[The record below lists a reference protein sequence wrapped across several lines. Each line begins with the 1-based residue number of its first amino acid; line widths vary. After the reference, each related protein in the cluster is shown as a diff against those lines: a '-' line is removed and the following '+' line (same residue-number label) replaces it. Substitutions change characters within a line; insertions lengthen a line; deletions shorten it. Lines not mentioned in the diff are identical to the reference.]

1 MQELAPRSAHDNLI
15 ESPDPTVSL
24 PEEGIDLRAYWGI
37 ICKHSR
43 LLTSSVLAS
52 LLVAGLWMLGTTP
65 LYTAKSTILIER
77 SRPQILNTR
86 DVTDESK
93 IDEEGDE
100 FSYYKTQFDILKSRR
115 LAAQVIIDV
124 GLANNPAF
132 TEVSEPKGLIGK
144 AWVGFKSWIVHAL
157 STLSTSETESPT
169 DGWTPLLGVRP
180 ALIDKYLDRLNIQ
193 PEVGTRLVFVE
204 FTSKDPVLSARVAN
218 MHVRD
223 FIRRGIE
230 LHVQASNS
238 AEEFLQA
245 KLVELKKRI
254 EKSEAALNSYRR
266 DRGIVTLSLNDKG
279 GLMMN
284 QLNDMNSEL
293 TKTES
298 LKIALEAQH
307 ELIRDGNYESL
318 PAVINSAMVETLKQ
332 QTTQLAVQYASM
344 SNRFNPGYHP
354 LDDLKA
360 KLDESQRRLEQAT
373 ALAVRAVE
381 ADYRAAESREKML
394 QKDIEQLKAEVMNL
408 NEASLQDAV
417 LVRQVNADRELY
429 KNVLERMSEIGI
441 SADVPTSNISV
452 VDEAEV
458 PHRSMGS
465 RISRTLVFSAG
476 FSLFGAVCI
485 ALLVDFFDDRLTDEV
500 DVTRYLGVSNLALV
514 PDFGKLRTGT
524 QSRWRY
530 MISHRGNAQLEGG
543 NVNAAKRHEIAFSA
557 NSAGAASEAYRLI
570 RAGILFSRAG
580 SAPRAVLI
588 TSAEEREGKTLTAIN
603 TSIAFAQMHG
613 AVLLIDADLRKPRC
627 HEIFDLENHWGLS
640 EVLTGQAEVHQV
652 IRPTKVNSLHLLSSG
667 TIPPDPSVLLSSKE
681 FGQLLNMLSEKFD
694 YVFLDSAPV
703 MAVSDTLGISVKV
716 DGVVLVV
723 GRDTSRRA
731 AVNACSR
738 LRKVG
743 AKIYGAVLNQTDL
756 PDRTTTTAT
765 IMATGP
771 EVRPYPA
778 DFFAPLCGPPFD
790 DPWNTYPHN

>member
-1 MQELAPRSAHDNLI
+1 MQELAPRSVRNGLI
-15 ESPDPTVSL
+15 ESPDPSL
-24 PEEGIDLRAYWGI
+24 GLPDEGIDFRGYWGI

-43 LLTSSVLAS
+43 LVTFSVLGS
-52 LLVAGLWMLGTTP
+52 LLVACLWMLGTTP

-77 SRPQILNTR
+77 STPQILNTR
-86 DVTDESK
+86 DLTDESAK
-93 IDEEGDE
+93 LDEEGDE
-100 FSYYKTQFDILKSRR
+100 FSYYKTQFDILKNRR

-132 TEVSEPKGLIGK
+132 TEVSKPKDLVGK
-144 AWVGFKSWIVHAL
+144 AWTGFRSWIGHAL
-157 STLSTSETESPT
+157 STSEAESGA
-169 DGWTPLLGVRP
+169 DGLAPLLGVRP
-180 ALIDKYLDRLNIQ
+180 ALIDKYLYRLSIQ
-193 PEVGTRLVFVE
+193 PEVGTRLVLVE

-245 KLVELKKRI
+245 KLVELKKRV
-254 EKSEAALNSYRR
+254 EKSEVALNSYRR

-284 QLNDMNSEL
+284 QLNDMNSEV
-293 TKTES
+293 TKTEAE
-298 LKIALEAQH
+298 KIALEAQH

-318 PAVINSAMVETLKQ
+318 PAVINSALVETLKQ

-360 KLDESQRRLEQAT
+360 KLDESQSRMEQAT
-373 ALAVRAVE
+373 ALVVRSVE

-394 QKDIEQLKAEVMNL
+394 QKDIEQLKGEVMNL

-458 PHRSMGS
+458 PRRSLRS
-465 RISRTLVFSAG
+465 TILRALVFSAG
-476 FSLFGAVCI
+476 FSLFGAFCI
-485 ALLVDFFDDRLTDEV
+485 ALVLEFFDDRLTDEV
-500 DVTRYLGVSNLALV
+500 DVTRYLGVSNLASV
-514 PDFGKLRTGT
+514 PDFGRLRTGT
-524 QSRWRY
+524 QASWRY
-530 MISHRGNAQLEGG
+530 MITHRTNAQLERG

-557 NSAGAASEAYRLI
+557 NSSGAASEAYRLI

-652 IRPTKVNSLHLLSSG
+652 IRPTKVHSLHLLSSG

-681 FGQLLNMLSEKFD
+681 FGQLLSMLSEKFD
-694 YVFLDSAPV
+694 YIFLDSAPV

-723 GRDTSRRA
+723 GRDTSRLA

-743 AKIYGAVLNQTDL
+743 AKVYGAVLNQADL
-756 PDRTTTTAT
+756 SAPNSYDGYHDARRT
-765 IMATGP
+765 
-771 EVRPYPA
+771 
-778 DFFAPLCGPPFD
+778 
-790 DPWNTYPHN
+790 